1 MGTVHPD
8 VQHFF
13 PLHIFIFGST
23 GSLLLLRLLSS
34 CSRRGR
40 GGGVYSP
47 VSVLQLLTVVP
58 SLVRSTGSRHA
69 GFRSTARGLR
79 SCGLHALEQW
89 LSTCVAQG

>member
-1 MGTVHPD
+1 MGTGHPD

-13 PLHIFIFGST
+13 FFPVHIFIFGCA

-47 VSVLQLLTVVP
+47 VSVLQLLAVVP

-69 GFRSTARGLR
+69 GFRSY
-79 SCGLHALEQW
+79 
-89 LSTCVAQG
+89 STWAQ